1 MKNSIMITSSHK
13 MKNKTKSKINNT
25 LSEQFQNQIAI
36 SVEIETYSIHLTHLH
51 DCSLSWLGTGT
62 SI

>member
-25 LSEQFQNQIAI
+25 LSEQFQNQITI
-36 SVEIETYSIHLTHLH
+36 NVEIEAYSIHLTHLH
-51 DCSLSWLGTGT
+51 DCSLYWLGTGT